1 MEAFV
6 PTEAVL
12 DSVGDPMNLHPV
24 ESKNDSI
31 DKLKQIELEIP
42 ELWPYSTRQ
51 EATTFKEGTSW
62 VQIGFT
68 LIRLTHKLAMS
79 EILAAAR
86 AKAEKINHL
95 DWTTSPDP

>member
-1 MEAFV
+1 MGAFV
-6 PTEAVL
+6 LTEAVL
-12 DSVGDPMNLHPV
+12 DLVGDPMNLHLV
-24 ESKNDSI
+24 ESKDDNM

-42 ELWPYSTRQ
+42 ELWLYSTRQ

-68 LIRLTHKLAMS
+68 LAKSTHELAMS

-86 AKAEKINHL
+86 AKAKKIDHL
-95 DWTTSPDP
+95 DWTTGPDP